1 MDWRQ
6 YPMENVLTHAVIA
19 KHYKKDMTP
28 DEEAKFADAYNAA
41 RLTDLDAC
49 DTMVRLAVDMVEK
62 RLRLPIDEE
71 LQDILQRRLASLKA
85 GNTRHC
91 IFTVMPYL
99 KDLCEY
105 KEAPCVTV

>member
-1 MDWRQ
+1 MRESLETIMTDK
-6 YPMENVLTHAVIA
+6 VLATLF
-19 KHYKKDMTP
+19 KPDMSP
-28 DEEAKFADAYNAA
+28 EEEAKFADAYNAA
-41 RLTDLDAC
+41 RRMDLDAC